1 MITNKQRS
9 FAIYGLAALLLVIP
23 LLGCSLLKKLIGLV
37 LTFNRGN
44 SSFWNRILRR
54 YGSENGEKECEKNVL
69 HRLNS
74 VSIISYLGRISG
86 RNFRKSSC
94 GKLIFIKKII

>member
-1 MITNKQRS
+1 MIWILPMEPFHLEELGDQ
-9 FAIYGLAALLLVIP
+9 VP
-23 LLGCSLLKKLIGLV
+23 LLKHPRE
-37 LTFNRGN
+37 TWN
-44 SSFWNRILRR
+44 SSFWNRILCR
-54 YGSENGEKECEKNVL
+54 YGSKNGEKECEKNVL

-74 VSIISYLGRISG
+74 VSIISDLGRISG